1 MTNVAV
7 VLGGYING
15 YSIVKELSEEGVVNI
30 ALLHSGRSVAGFS
43 NKVSYVAKID
53 KTPQGLL
60 EELLKLKDKFDY
72 IVPFPTDDLQ
82 VENLYHIR
90 NEIKDFCY
98 LPLNPETV
106 MRSFDKY
113 YQYSICEKIGIPYP
127 KTLQIKSKNDLKKIQ
142 ELKFPILIKPST
154 RVDIVQNVF
163 RNVYLETA
171 EEYID
176 KKQQIVEFIKKGIE
190 FIASEFV
197 PGDDTN
203 IYAYTCY
210 RSQDGK
216 IQNEWTGK
224 KLTQYPDNYGV
235 FCSASNEAPVQISE
249 QGRALVEGLNAFG
262 IIEPEFKYDYR
273 DKKYKLMEVNLRSM
287 MWHRI
292 GKISGVRLHKSMFD
306 YATGKKPVKD
316 TQLKHPITHFVYM
329 NHEIGNLIARQGYW
343 KFFKHNVFGG
353 EKRTWAIYERS
364 DIKPFIYGLYLL
376 TRSSVNACLR
386 RLKIK

>member
-1 MTNVAV
+1 
-7 VLGGYING
+7 
-15 YSIVKELSEEGVVNI
+15 
-30 ALLHSGRSVAGFS
+30 
-43 NKVSYVAKID
+43 
-53 KTPQGLL
+53 
-60 EELLKLKDKFDY
+60 
-72 IVPFPTDDLQ
+72 
-82 VENLYHIR
+82 
-90 NEIKDFCY
+90 
-98 LPLNPETV
+98 
-106 MRSFDKY
+106 
-113 YQYSICEKIGIPYP
+113 IGIPYP

-235 FCSASNEAPVQISE
+235 FCSASNEA
-249 QGRALVEGLNAFG
+249 
-262 IIEPEFKYDYR
+262 
-273 DKKYKLMEVNLRSM
+273 
-287 MWHRI
+287 
-292 GKISGVRLHKSMFD
+292 
-306 YATGKKPVKD
+306 
-316 TQLKHPITHFVYM
+316 
-329 NHEIGNLIARQGYW
+329 
-343 KFFKHNVFGG
+343 
-353 EKRTWAIYERS
+353 
-364 DIKPFIYGLYLL
+364 
-376 TRSSVNACLR
+376 
-386 RLKIK
+386 